1 MKYKILENEDG
12 GLSVYLPYS
21 NLFDETYNPDGYEKF
36 PDIEIAFKDTE
47 DKDKPSTEQI
57 KALEYLLQHS
67 FELSNF
73 ISEYIFNEREVLL
86 EKGFQIEEIK
96 EPKKHYRFST
106 IYIDDDYRDDLSY
119 IGMTGVC
126 SWDEEHGFGVVLF
139 KKEIIDFGDWNC
151 GYTMYSRNKEENF
164 SLADDNSL
172 ESLTERRK
180 KLTDLSEN
188 IEINNADNYISLLK
202 WLIDLKAIYGYRNT
216 KLDLNNNEAIALI
229 QSLEK
234 LDFSNKSLEFLHEN
248 FDLLTNLKEL
258 DLSNNNLKELS
269 IGLCNLDLQVL
280 YLSYN
285 QIAEL
290 PNWFNAF
297 KNLTRLNLNN
307 NKIYQVPEFV
317 GNFEELTFLD
327 LSHNNLS
334 SLPNSYKNL
343 TNLTYFSIGTNKF
356 DLVPEV
362 IKYFKRLQLLYLD
375 NNNIKIIP
383 EWIGEFPLL
392 RNLGLSNNKII
403 KLPLSIGNLKNL
415 GELSLSNNELE
426 KLPEEIYNLKE
437 NCKLYLKNNK
447 LSYLPINVQKR
458 KGIYILNNN
467 ISEEKLEEY
476 LNWKEHY
483 QNMSDNDFN
492 TEISRIRE
500 EKRNGTYVEHKTSKS
515 GCLGLITFCF
525 ILCFCLFIIN
535 N

>member
-12 GLSVYLPYS
+12 GLSVYIPYS
-21 NLFDETYNPDGYEKF
+21 NLFDETYNPDGYEEF
-36 PDIEIAFKDTE
+36 PEIEIAFKDTE
-47 DKDKPSTEQI
+47 DKEEPSTKQI
-57 KALEYLLQHS
+57 KALEYLQQHS
-67 FELSNF
+67 FELSNL

-106 IYIDDDYRDDLSY
+106 IYIDDDFRDDLSY

-126 SWDEEHGFGVVLF
+126 SWDDEHGFGVVLF

-164 SLADDNSL
+164 SLAKDNSL

-188 IEINNADNYISLLK
+188 IEINYADNYISLLK

-216 KLDLNNNEAIALI
+216 KLDLNNNEVIALI

-234 LDFSNKSLEFLHEN
+234 LDLSNKSLEFLHEN

-269 IGLCNLDLQVL
+269 ISLCNLDLQVL

-307 NKIYQVPEFV
+307 NKIYQVPEFI

-343 TNLTYFSIGTNKF
+343 TNLIYFSIRTNRF

-362 IKYFKRLQLLYLD
+362 IKYFKHLQALYLD
-375 NNNIKIIP
+375 NNNLKIVP
-383 EWIGEFPLL
+383 EWIGEFPQL
-392 RNLGLSNNKII
+392 NGLGLSNNKIN
-403 KLPLSIGNLKNL
+403 KLPSSIGSINNL
-415 GELSLSNNELE
+415 GDLNISNNELV
-426 KLPEEIYNLKE
+426 KLPDEICNLKA
-437 NCKLYLKNNK
+437 NCSINLKNNK
-447 LSYLPINVQKR
+447 LSDLPINVQKR
-458 KGIYILNNN
+458 KDIYILNNR
-467 ISEEKLEEY
+467 ISEEKLLKY
-476 LNWKEHY
+476 LNWKEHHL
-483 QNMSDNDFN
+483 NWTENDFN
-492 TEISRIRE
+492 IEISRIRE

-525 ILCFCLFIIN
+525 ILCFYIFIIMN
-535 N
+535 